1 MKKRTALL
9 LAAVLCMN
17 LAACSGGGDAPT
29 TAAETKEAATAAP
42 ESSSEQEEPT
52 KDSGKASMKA
62 GTYTA
67 SAPGM
72 NGDVTVEVTVTEDA
86 LESVTVTKEQETV
99 GIGAPLCDKNGKVL
113 LAGGEAPTTLIPARI
128 VENQSLNVDTVSGA
142 TITSRAVISAVK
154 DCMTQAGGNPDEW
167 QDETENE
174 KLAED
179 ATADVIVIGGGG
191 AGLAAAIS
199 AEQSGASSVIVLEK
213 SGMVGGDTLVSGGV
227 YNNPYEEMQ
236 SKVEMTD
243 ALKGVIEGALAEEP
257 VNDAHKELQDE
268 VKKQWEEYLASG
280 KTGLF
285 DSPQW
290 FALQT
295 WINGDK
301 VGNIELVK
309 TMTYHSMEGFEWI
322 QSLGMEYTDVLG
334 QAAGAL
340 WQRTHSSVMNMG
352 TGMIST
358 YVQNIEAS
366 DKITIMTNVSGKELI
381 QDGSGKVTGVIAE
394 DKYGNQCTLNANMG
408 VVLATGGFSANG
420 KMVQQYNTS
429 GKWDDLSKVMTTN
442 RYSSSQGDGIS
453 MAVEAGASLTD
464 MEQIQL
470 LYLGNVKD
478 GSMTKYPNRCL
489 TGTNQVIFI
498 NKEGKRFVQ
507 EDGRRDQICLAVL
520 KQPDSMY
527 YILESGDGDYVDLDE
542 ALSGDGFD
550 FKYLED
556 NGFIVVGDT
565 LEELAG
571 KLDMDPETLKAT
583 VDTFNEDVKAGKDE
597 EFGRALFY
605 CELQNGPWVATARTA
620 CIHHTMGGV
629 TIDTEGHV
637 LAEDGSIIPGLV
649 AAGEVTGG
657 IHGGNRLG
665 GNAIVDTVVF
675 GKIAGET
682 VTK

>member
-17 LAACSGGGDAPT
+17 LTACSGGGDAPT

-128 VENQSLNVDTVSGA
+128 VESQSLNVDTVSGA

-154 DCMTQAGGNPDEW
+154 DCMTQAGANPDEW
-167 QDETENE
+167 QDETENG

-199 AEQSGASSVIVLEK
+199 AEQNGASSVIVLEK

-243 ALKGVIEGALAEEP
+243 ALKGVIETALSEEP

-381 QDGSGKVTGVIAE
+381 QDDTGKVTGVIAE

-571 KLDMDPETLKAT
+571 KLEMDPETLKAT

>member
-17 LAACSGGGDAPT
+17 LSACSGGKDAPT
-29 TAAETKEAATAAP
+29 TAAETKEATTAAP
-42 ESSSEQEEPT
+42 EASSEQEEPT

-199 AEQSGASSVIVLEK
+199 AEQNGAASVIVLEK

-243 ALKGVIEGALAEEP
+243 ALKGVIEAALSEEP

-381 QDGSGKVTGVIAE
+381 QDDTGKVTGVVAE

-520 KQPDSMY
+520 QQPDSMY

-571 KLDMDPETLKAT
+571 KLDMDPATLKAT

-637 LAEDGSIIPGLV
+637 LAEDGSIISGLV